1 MPFLDSVLKY
11 LPLIQTGASIAGN
24 YLGGRAQTNAIQNAG
39 QINQQATDDAMRI
52 ILGLYDEGQSRLAPY
67 QNVGPAA
74 LNNLQAMA
82 NRGRIP
88 APASV
93 QPPPTGNA
101 MSRFAPQSRLL
112 SGGGAG
118 GAVRNAMTT
127 NAQGQPV
134 NPMSQAAKTSARN
147 SMLGSLAGAAAL
159 PIGGAILGSTIG
171 SGLGM
176 GGALG
181 GASWALGG
189 LGGPIGLGLGALGG
203 LIGSQFGK
211 NNPYKAAASR
221 GIDEVSRQIWGTNTP
236 GIPPEQ
242 LTTGIVADV
251 LKGRKPVA
259 AGKAE
264 INDLL
269 NSWEQGMRDNGTPA
283 DVIESSVRT
292 QMGYLQPLRDIF
304 ARLEARPAA

>member
-24 YLGGRAQTNAIQNAG
+24 YLGGRAQTNAIRNAG

-52 ILGLYDEGQSRLAPY
+52 ILGLYDEGQSKLAPY

-88 APASV
+88 APAKV

-118 GAVRNAMTT
+118 GSVRNAMTT

-134 NPMSQAAKTSARN
+134 NPMAQAGKNSLRN
-147 SMLGSLAGAAAL
+147 SMIGTGAGLGAAAG
-159 PIGGAILGSTIG
+159 IGAGLGSMT
-171 SGLGM
+171 
-176 GGALG
+176 ALG
-181 GASWALGG
+181 A
-189 LGGPIGLGLGALGG
+189 LGGPIGMGLGALGG

-269 NSWEQGMRDNGTPA
+269 NSWEQGMRENGTPA

-292 QMGYLQPLRDIF
+292 QMGYLKPLRDIF
-304 ARLEARPAA
+304 ARLEAQPAA